1 MRNRFLALILV
12 IPSLIAVPALADDWT
27 ASKLRG
33 TVLVS
38 ADDAGNGPWQH
49 LKRGDVVSDAR
60 AIRTLGSGN
69 VEFTRGAETI
79 AFGPNSQGE
88 IVDKTGK
95 LYTTVVQQFGAV
107 AIEAEAKQV
116 QHFAVQTPFLV
127 AVVKG
132 TVFTVVTD
140 KHASKVS
147 VSRGLVAVTDIAKH
161 QTTMV
166 PAGQQIVEN
175 ATGTRVIRVDELQ
188 VRGPH
193 NVANAM
199 AAAALARAYDVPV
212 AAVHTGL
219 VGYAPGRH
227 RNELVARV
235 ADVDYVDDS
244 KATNPHAAAASLSA
258 YPHVVWIAGG
268 MLKGADVDQLVAAHA
283 HRLRGAVLIGKD
295 RAAIADALARHA
307 PDVPVVDVAATDTGA
322 MQTAVREAATIARP
336 GDTVLLAPSA
346 ASWDIFRDYAERG
359 DLFAAAARA
368 LPECA

>member
-1 MRNRFLALILV
+1 MRNRFLPLIFL
-12 IPSLIAVPALADDWT
+12 IPSLIAAPALADDWT

-49 LKRGDVVSDAR
+49 LNRGDVVSDAR

-147 VSRGLVAVTDIAKH
+147 VSRGLVAVTDVAKH

-166 PAGQQIVEN
+166 PAGQQVVED
-175 ATGTRVIRVDELQ
+175 ATGTATVT
-188 VRGPH
+188 GT
-193 NVANAM
+193 ANA
-199 AAAALARAYDVPV
+199 ALTHPTVNGVVEDATTEESVSVSGTVGDTTSDV
-212 AAVHTGL
+212 GNL
-219 VGYAPGRH
+219 VS
-227 RNELVARV
+227 N
-235 ADVDYVDDS
+235 
-244 KATNPHAAAASLSA
+244 T
-258 YPHVVWIAGG
+258 AGG
-268 MLKGADVDQLVAAHA
+268 LGATVSGVT
-283 HRLRGAVLIGKD
+283 GAVGG
-295 RAAIADALARHA
+295 ATGGVVGSTVSSVGNTVGTTVSSVGNTVGSTVGSVGGALGGTLKHL
-307 PDVPVVDVAATDTGA
+307 G
-322 MQTAVREAATIARP
+322 
-336 GDTVLLAPSA
+336 L
-346 ASWDIFRDYAERG
+346 
-359 DLFAAAARA
+359 
-368 LPECA
+368 